1 MTFSILRRARRA
13 PAAMMA
19 AMTTKRTD
27 PPNVAGERTLLEGFL
42 DYHRDTLALKC
53 EGLTDAQ
60 LREASVSPSELTL
73 LGLVRHMAEVER
85 GWFRHV
91 LAGEQAKPIYYSE
104 EDPDGEFHGLDEAG
118 TAEAFDTWR
127 AEVEHARALAAEHG
141 LDDLGSRVRRSGER
155 EEFSLRWIYIHMIE
169 EYARHNGHA
178 DLIRE
183 RLDGAT
189 GE

>member
-1 MTFSILRRARRA
+1 MMT
-13 PAAMMA
+13 

-27 PPNVAGERTLLEGFL
+27 PPNVADERTLLEGFL
-42 DYHRDTLALKC
+42 DFHRDTLALKC

-60 LREASVSPSELTL
+60 LREASAPPSELTL
-73 LGLVRHMAEVER
+73 LGLVRHLAEVER

-91 LAGEQAKPIYYSE
+91 LAGEEAKPLYYSD
-104 EDPDGEFHGLDEAG
+104 EDPDGEFHRLDAAVTEESFG
-118 TAEAFDTWR
+118 TWR
-127 AEVEHARALAAEHG
+127 AEVAHARKLAAG
-141 LDDLGSRVRRSGER
+141 RSLDDIGSRVRRGER
-155 EEFSLRWIYIHMIE
+155 EEYSLRWIYIHMIE

-183 RLDGAT
+183 RIDGAT